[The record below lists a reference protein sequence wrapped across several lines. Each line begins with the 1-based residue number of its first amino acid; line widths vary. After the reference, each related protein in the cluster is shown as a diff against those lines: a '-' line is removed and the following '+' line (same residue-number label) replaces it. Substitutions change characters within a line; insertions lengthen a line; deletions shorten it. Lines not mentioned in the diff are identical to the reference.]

1 MQHQIQNLILASL
14 FSIGTALAAIPAA
27 AESNVSGGEN
37 LGPDL
42 PTYNFMTGATS
53 GSSSIAA
60 VRRPGSS
67 AHASANIHH
76 RTATHTKRLSKNAS
90 SMKTGSQ
97 AGY

>member
-1 MQHQIQNLILASL
+1 MQHQIRNLILASL
-14 FSIGTALAAIPAA
+14 FAAGTALAATQAN

-42 PTYNFMTGATS
+42 PTYDFFTGAPY

-60 VRRPGSS
+60 VRPSGAS

-76 RTATHTKRLSKNAS
+76 RTATHKKSAS
-90 SMKTGSQ
+90 GMKAGSR